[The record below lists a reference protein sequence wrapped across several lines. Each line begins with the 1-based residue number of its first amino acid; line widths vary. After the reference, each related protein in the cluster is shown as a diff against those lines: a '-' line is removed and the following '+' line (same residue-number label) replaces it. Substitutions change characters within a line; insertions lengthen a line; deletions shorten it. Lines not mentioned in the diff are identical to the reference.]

1 MEIHTEIKIAQLMTT
16 SGCKIISSD
25 SCSRELQELSVRTQF
40 YRATFK
46 DLTVRS
52 IFPTLK
58 SPP

>member
-1 MEIHTEIKIAQLMTT
+1 MEIKIAQLMTT